1 MNYSNSFV
9 DKMNKNRNKNLFQVS
24 VYTKLYLHQIINNSR
39 SLENIFHQKF
49 FKLQN
54 KKLIPIFQV
63 QF

>member
-24 VYTKLYLHQIINNSR
+24 VNTKLYLHQIINNSR

-54 KKLIPIFQV
+54 KKLI
-63 QF
+63 